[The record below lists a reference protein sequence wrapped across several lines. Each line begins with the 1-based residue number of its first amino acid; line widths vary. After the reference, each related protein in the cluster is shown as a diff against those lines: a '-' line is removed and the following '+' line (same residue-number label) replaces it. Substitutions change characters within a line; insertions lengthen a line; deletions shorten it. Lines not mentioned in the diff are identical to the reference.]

1 MGRFDTDT
9 AADEDVPLRQVVTAA
24 GRTIY
29 RQGSAAFQAFYIE
42 EGRVEVSIEEG
53 SQTITLCEL
62 GPGDLFGDIGVLTS
76 ELHKTT
82 VTALENTTV
91 SVLKKEDLTAR
102 LQGVEDKYIQALIK
116 THLQRQQITQQA
128 YIDCYRHM
136 TDLQLRMMGV
146 ASTLGQGVSAE
157 KRQAFSEEVLPY
169 LDAIQKVLEK
179 HKN

>member
-116 THLQRQQITQQA
+116 
-128 YIDCYRHM
+128 
-136 TDLQLRMMGV
+136 
-146 ASTLGQGVSAE
+146 
-157 KRQAFSEEVLPY
+157 
-169 LDAIQKVLEK
+169 
-179 HKN
+179 

>member
-1 MGRFDTDT
+1 MGKLDTDNSLD
-9 AADEDVPLRQVVTAA
+9 DEAPLRQVVTAA

-42 EGRVEVSIEEG
+42 EGRVAISVEEG

-62 GPGDLFGDIGVLTS
+62 GPGDLFGDVGVLTH
-76 ELHKTT
+76 ELHRTT
-82 VTALENTTV
+82 ATALETTTV
-91 SVLKKEDLTAR
+91 SVLKKEDLEAR
-102 LQGVEDKYIQALIK
+102 LQGVGDKYIQALIK
-116 THLQRQQITQQA
+116 THLQRQQVTQQA
-128 YIDCYRHM
+128 YIECYTRM

-146 ASTLGQGVSAE
+146 AGTLGHGVSAE
-157 KRQAFSEEVLPY
+157 RRQAFSEEVLPY